1 MRAALLLLPV
11 AAAFSSPAKAACMPL
26 SLQVRNFRTGTLE
39 TRVVLSTSERVPET
53 QRSGG
58 GGLGKLPPASW
69 SSGSDNEGD
78 DGSEGNA
85 FDALRTAGM
94 LSAAAVAGA
103 TALDAACALP
113 VAQQVRGG
121 ALVDN
126 RRKRRPELSVTV
138 ALLAINAGV
147 FGLQWLYP
155 SLTFR
160 GAKLTQRI
168 VNHGEWYRLVT
179 PIFLHGGLAH
189 LLINSMSL
197 YNLGPFVESKFGGK
211 RMLSYYLLS
220 GVAGNALSA
229 VVNPRTPAVG
239 ASGAIAGLIGAAGC
253 YFAGVQSG
261 HSYPYMHIAYL
272 VYRSV
277 AECCSTY
284 YVCNQ

>member
-1 MRAALLLLPV
+1 
-11 AAAFSSPAKAACMPL
+11 
-26 SLQVRNFRTGTLE
+26 
-39 TRVVLSTSERVPET
+39 VLSTSERGLPET

-69 SSGSDNEGD
+69 SSGGDDEGD

-94 LSAAAVAGA
+94 LSAAVVAGA
-103 TALDAACALP
+103 TALDAAGALP

-121 ALVDN
+121 AYADK

-253 YFAGVQSG
+253 YFAGTTATSRRTYGLSSTTLYSTVF
-261 HSYPYMHIAYL
+261 
-272 VYRSV
+272 V
-277 AECCSTY
+277 ASATF
-284 YVCNQ
+284 CNQ

>member
-11 AAAFSSPAKAACMPL
+11 AAAFSSPARAACMPL
-26 SLQVRNFRTGTLE
+26 SLQVRNFKSGTLE
-39 TRVVLSTSERVPET
+39 TRVLLSDAERRGLPET

-69 SSGSDNEGD
+69 SSGRDGDGD
-78 DGSEGNA
+78 DSSEGNA
-85 FDALRTAGM
+85 FDALRAAGM
-94 LSAAAVAGA
+94 LGAAAVAG
-103 TALDAACALP
+103 TSALDAAGALP

-121 ALVDN
+121 ALVDK
-126 RRKRRPELSVTV
+126 RRKQRPEISVTV
-138 ALLAINAGV
+138 ALLALNAGA
-147 FGLQWLYP
+147 FGLQWLFP

-168 VNHGEWYRLVT
+168 VNHGEWYRLLT

-189 LLINSMSL
+189 LLINSVSL
-197 YNLGPFVESKFGGK
+197 YNLGPFVESKFGSK

-220 GVAGNALSA
+220 GIAGNALSA

-253 YFAGVQSG
+253 YFAGTTRQL
-261 HSYPYMHIAYL
+261 HMH
-272 VYRSV
+272 V
-277 AECCSTY
+277 
-284 YVCNQ
+284 